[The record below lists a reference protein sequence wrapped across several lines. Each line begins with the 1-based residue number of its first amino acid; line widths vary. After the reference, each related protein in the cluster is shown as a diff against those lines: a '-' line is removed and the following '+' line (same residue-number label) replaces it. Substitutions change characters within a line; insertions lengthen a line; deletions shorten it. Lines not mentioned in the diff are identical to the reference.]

1 MTDLTECI
9 ITAHMLYCSD
19 SLFLLLE
26 LVRWLFLHFRV
37 LPNFLA
43 PSRANLKERH
53 TSIFSCYSRLLP
65 SPLPTFPL
73 LTSTVLVSGGKSS
86 DSLIPRLISS
96 TRKSLGM
103 RLAG

>member
-1 MTDLTECI
+1 MTDLAECI

-26 LVRWLFLHFRV
+26 LVRQLFLHFRV

-53 TSIFSCYSRLLP
+53 TSILSCYSRLLP
-65 SPLPTFPL
+65 RPLPTFPL
-73 LTSTVLVSGGKSS
+73 LTSTVLVSGEKPS